1 MENIIRWWFFKGKIG
16 TEYQELKEFLPFSF
30 NSTPIINDN
39 NLTICITGKLSS
51 FKTKAEATEILTK
64 LGFKVVES
72 VTKTLTYLVD
82 EQNNDSSKRKKADS
96 YNIPIINNLNNFLE
110 EIK

>member
-1 MENIIRWWFFKGKIG
+1 M
-16 TEYQELKEFLPFSF
+16 
-30 NSTPIINDN
+30 
-39 NLTICITGKLSS
+39 
-51 FKTKAEATEILTK
+51 
-64 LGFKVVES
+64 ES